1 MSKLY
6 RSALFDAYERYNGK
20 VVDFAG
26 WEMPIEYEGLV
37 PEHHAVRNAAGM
49 FDVSH
54 MGQIT
59 VTGKDA
65 EAYLQYMVAND
76 VSDLGD
82 NQIQYTHFCKPDG
95 GIVDDFLIYK
105 YDNNRYL
112 TIVNAS
118 NVDKDFEWM
127 KKNKGTYDVKI
138 ENLSDDYSA
147 IALQGPK
154 SEEILQELT
163 DLDLSKMKTFYFKDD
178 VIVNGAKAL
187 VSRNGYTGE
196 DGFEI
201 YLGNDDVIAL
211 WDKLYEVGKDK
222 GLKPAGLGARD
233 TLRFEAN
240 LPLYGNE
247 MTEDITP
254 LEASLGFFVKLDKES
269 DFIGKDA
276 LKKQKEEGLKR
287 KIVALEMKGKGIPRQ
302 GYEVMA
308 DGKVI
313 GFVTTGYTSPTLG
326 KNIAKAMV
334 DIEYSKLGTS
344 VEVKIRKRTSEAE
357 VISGRFLKKK

>member
-1 MSKLY
+1 MGKLH
-6 RSALFDAYERYNGK
+6 RSALFDAYERYGGK

-37 PEHHAVRNAAGM
+37 PEHNAVRNTAGM

-54 MGQIT
+54 MGQIP
-59 VTGKDA
+59 VSGKDA
-65 EAYLQYMVAND
+65 EAYLQYMVSND
-76 VSDLGD
+76 IASVKDHR
-82 NQIQYTHFCKPDG
+82 IVYTHFCRPDG

-105 YDNNRYL
+105 YNKDRYL
-112 TIVNAS
+112 IIANAA
-118 NVDKDFEWM
+118 NVDKDFAWM
-127 KKNKGTYDVKI
+127 NEHKGKYDVKI

-154 SEEILQELT
+154 SEEILQKLT
-163 DLDLSKMKTFYFKDD
+163 DEDLSKMKTFSFKDG
-178 VIVNGAKAL
+178 VIVNGAKVIL
-187 VSRNGYTGE
+187 SRNGYTGE

-201 YLGNDDVIAL
+201 YLGNDDVIPL

-222 GLKPAGLGARD
+222 GLVPAGLGARD

-247 MTEDITP
+247 MSDDISP
-254 LEASLGFFVKLDKES
+254 LEAGLGFFVKLDKES
-269 DFIGKDA
+269 DFIGKEA
-276 LKKQKEEGLKR
+276 LKKQKEGDLKR
-287 KIVALEMKGKGIPRQ
+287 KVMAFEMKGKGVPRQ

-313 GFVTTGYTSPTLG
+313 GFVTTGYKSPTLG
-326 KNIAKAMV
+326 KSLGKAML
-334 DIEYSKLGTS
+334 DIEYAKLGTPIQI
-344 VEVKIRKRTSEAE
+344 KIRKKVVDAE
-357 VISGRFLKKK
+357 VVSGKFLG

>member
-1 MSKLY
+1 MGKLQ
-6 RSALFDAYERYNGK
+6 RSALFEVYERYGGN

-37 PEHHAVRNAAGM
+37 PEHNAVRNAAGM

-59 VTGKDA
+59 VIGKDA
-65 EAYLQYMVAND
+65 EAFMQYMVSND
-76 VSDLGD
+76 VSAAGD
-82 NQIQYTHFCKPDG
+82 KQIQYTHFCRPDG

-105 YDNNRYL
+105 YNKDRYL
-112 TIVNAS
+112 LIVNAV
-118 NVDKDFEWM
+118 NVDKDFDWLN
-127 KKNKGTYDVKI
+127 KNKGDFDVEI
-138 ENLSDDYSA
+138 ENLSDEFSA

-154 SEEILQELT
+154 AEEILQELT
-163 DLDLSKMKTFYFKDD
+163 DLDLSKMKPFRFEGD

-201 YLGNDDVIAL
+201 YLGNDDVVAL

-222 GLKPAGLGARD
+222 GLVPAGLGARD

-247 MTEDITP
+247 MSDDISP
-254 LEASLGFFVKLDKES
+254 LEANLGFFVKLDKES
-269 DFIGKDA
+269 DFIGKEA
-276 LKKQKEEGLKR
+276 LKKQKEGDLKR
-287 KIVALEMKGKGIPRQ
+287 KVMAFELKGKGIARQ
-302 GYEVMA
+302 GYEVEA
-308 DGKVI
+308 DGKTI
-313 GFVTTGYTSPTLG
+313 GFVTTGYKCPTVGKTLG
-326 KNIAKAMV
+326 KAML
-334 DIEYSKLGTS
+334 DIEYAKIGTPIQIRVRKKL
-344 VEVKIRKRTSEAE
+344 IDAE
-357 VISGRFLKKK
+357 VVSAKFLG

>member
-1 MSKLY
+1 MGKLL
-6 RSALFDAYERYNGK
+6 RSALFDVYERYNGN

-59 VTGKDA
+59 VEGKDA
-65 EAYLQYMVAND
+65 EAFMQYMVSND
-76 VSDLGD
+76 VAAAGEH
-82 NQIQYTHFCKPDG
+82 QIQYTHFCNKDG

-105 YDNNRYL
+105 YNKDRYL
-112 TIVNAS
+112 LIVNAA
-118 NVDKDFEWM
+118 NIDKDFAWVSKHKE
-127 KKNKGTYDVKI
+127 GFDVKV
-138 ENLSDDYSA
+138 ENLSDDFSA

-154 SEEILQELT
+154 SEEILQQIT
-163 DLDLSKMKTFYFKDD
+163 DLDLSAMKPFRFVDGAT
-178 VIVNGAKAL
+178 VNGVKAL

-222 GLKPAGLGARD
+222 GLVPAGLGARD

-247 MTEDITP
+247 MTDDISP
-254 LEASLGFFVKLDKES
+254 LEASLGFFVKLDKEA
-269 DFIGKDA
+269 DFIGKEA
-276 LKKQKEEGLKR
+276 LKKQKDGGLTR
-287 KIVALEMKGKGIPRQ
+287 KIVAFEMKGKGIPRH
-302 GYEVMA
+302 GYDVLA

-326 KNIAKAMV
+326 KNIGKAMV
-334 DIEYSKLGTS
+334 DLEYAKLGTPIQIQ
-344 VEVKIRKRTSEAE
+344 IRKKVADAE
-357 VISGRFLKKK
+357 VVSGKFLG